1 MYIVR
6 TKEIEPIVG
15 NEQKEYFDMIP
26 HSKRIDEKLGTRFPF
41 ECLEKKKLEVYEIG
55 TVEECQNFINNK
67 IDEKIRELFIYEEYV
82 EA

>member
-1 MYIVR
+1 MFIVR

-15 NEQKEYFDMIP
+15 NDQKEYFEMIP

-55 TVEECQNFINNK
+55 TVEECQNFIDNIN
-67 IDEKIRELFIYEEYV
+67 ENIRDFFTYELYEEC
-82 EA
+82 